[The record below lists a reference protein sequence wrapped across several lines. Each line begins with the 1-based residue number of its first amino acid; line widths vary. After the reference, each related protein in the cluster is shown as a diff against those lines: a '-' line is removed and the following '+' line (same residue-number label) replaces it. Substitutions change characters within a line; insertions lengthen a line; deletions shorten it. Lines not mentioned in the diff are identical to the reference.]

1 MCFPIEKLYFSKVQ
15 YYLDSKLIMI
25 LIISGYII
33 SIAFYGGCNLTW
45 FFYLYQKIFH
55 DFLKYGIL

>member
-33 SIAFYGGCNLTW
+33 
-45 FFYLYQKIFH
+45 
-55 DFLKYGIL
+55 